1 MAELTGGSG
10 RVDLGRGY
18 SITVPGMRGSAALR
32 EGAADNRSRST
43 DAETE
48 LLGEALARE
57 GMAQIATVDLVTA
70 PVPGDRSGGA
80 LRDTR
85 GDDALLLEVP
95 DLGPEAGQVVLM
107 VDEAGALS
115 WHFPDDV
122 DAPAAPADRGAGS
135 KKQFLIPNRIP
146 PAPPPES
153 QGDRSLVGAIGRKL
167 LKVIVYPISDAIV
180 GKTVD
185 WIAEHWESR
194 NRAYGLRTFSPAN
207 YQQSTREPADRA
219 ALALTSADVAA
230 LAEGPALFFVHG
242 TFSTANSAFGQIPA
256 ALMTEL
262 HQRYGGRVFAFDH
275 FSLSHNPARN
285 VMELQTALAALAGGK
300 KLKVDVV
307 CHSRG
312 GLVARSLAAVP
323 EIEVRRIVFCGVP
336 NKGTLLAHP
345 DHMIQMIDR
354 LSTVLNLLPAGG
366 VTDFL
371 DGLLIGVK
379 IVGHGALKGLGG
391 LASMN
396 PAGPFLKKLNAATEH
411 PVEYFAIAANYE
423 PQDPG
428 LRTLI
433 ASGVNAA
440 VDRIFEK
447 AENDLVVP
455 EAGVYEKNG
464 GFGFPVPPERC
475 LRLPASAG
483 VMHTSMFGHPD
494 VVAKLKEWLRADA

>member
-1 MAELTGGSG
+1 MAQLTGGSG

-18 SITVPGMRGSAALR
+18 SITVPGMRGSAELR

-48 LLGEALARE
+48 LLGEALARVD
-57 GMAQIATVDLVTA
+57 MAQIAAVDVVTA
-70 PVPGDRSGGA
+70 PVPGDRSAGA
-80 LRDTR
+80 MRDTR

-135 KKQFLIPNRIP
+135 KKRFLIPNRIP
-146 PAPPPES
+146 PAPPAG

-167 LKVIVYPISDAIV
+167 LKVIVYPVTDAIV
-180 GKTVD
+180 GKTAA

-194 NRAYGLRTFSPAN
+194 NRAYGLRTFTPAN
-207 YQQSTREPADRA
+207 YQQSTREPADRD

-230 LAEGPALFFVHG
+230 LSKGPALFFVHG
-242 TFSTANSAFGQIPA
+242 TFSTANSAFGQIPPE
-256 ALMTEL
+256 LMTEL
-262 HQRYGGRVFAFDH
+262 HQRYEGRVFAFNH
-275 FSLSHNPARN
+275 FSLSHDPARN
-285 VMELQTALAALAGGK
+285 VQELQTALTALAAR
-300 KLKVDVV
+300 KLTVDVV

-312 GLVARSLAAVP
+312 GLVARHLASVP
-323 EIEVRRIVFCGVP
+323 ALQVRRIVFCGVP
-336 NKGTLLAHP
+336 NKGTLLAQP
-345 DHMIQMIDR
+345 DHMIHMIDR
-354 LSTVLNLLPAGG
+354 LSTVVNLLPAGG

-379 IVGHGALKGLGG
+379 IVGHGALKGLEG

-396 PAGPFLKKLNAATEH
+396 PNGPFLKALNVATAH
-411 PVEYFAIAANYE
+411 QTEYFAIAANYE
-423 PQDPG
+423 PKDPG
-428 LRTLI
+428 LRAMV

-455 EAGVYEKNG
+455 EAGVHENNG
-464 GFGFPVPPERC
+464 GFGFPIPPERS
-475 LRLPASAG
+475 LRIPASAG
-483 VMHTSMFGHPD
+483 IMHTSMFGHAD
-494 VVAKLKEWLRADA
+494 VVAKLKEWLI